1 MDAKATVEGV
11 EVSTL
16 HWIGGER
23 VGSAD
28 AFADLS
34 PIATTPRRP
43 RVWAGDAELVFHDSP
58 VEELTASPPWR

>member
-43 RVWAGDAELVFHDSP
+43 RCGRATQSWSS
-58 VEELTASPPWR
+58 TTRRSRS